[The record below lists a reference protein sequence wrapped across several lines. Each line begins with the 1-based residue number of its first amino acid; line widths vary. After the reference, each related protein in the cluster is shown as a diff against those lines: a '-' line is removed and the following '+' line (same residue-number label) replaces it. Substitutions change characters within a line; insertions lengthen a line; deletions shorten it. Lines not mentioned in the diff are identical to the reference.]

1 MNTITIHGTVG
12 QEPELRFSASNNA
25 VLTFSVADNYGKD
38 DKKKT
43 TWHNVIVFGKVA
55 ENVANS
61 IAKGT
66 TVLIT
71 GRYEQEEFTK
81 KDGTKGK
88 TTKLIAD
95 EVGVSCRWNAWVRD
109 QTSDTVSQTGMVG
122 KPMPSSNFTDE
133 EPF

>member
-1 MNTITIHGTVG
+1 MNNITIHGTVG

-61 IAKGT
+61 ITKGT
-66 TVLIT
+66 SVLIT

-109 QTSDTVSQTGMVG
+109 QTSDTVSQTGMIG

>member
-1 MNTITIHGTVG
+1 MNNITIHGTVG

-81 KDGTKGK
+81 KDGTTGK

-109 QTSDTVSQTGMVG
+109 QTSDTVSKTGMIG
-122 KPMPSSNFTDE
+122 KTMPTPTDE

>member
-1 MNTITIHGTVG
+1 MNNITIHGTVG

>member
-1 MNTITIHGTVG
+1 MNNITIHGTVG

-61 IAKGT
+61 ITKGT
-66 TVLIT
+66 SVLIT

>member
-88 TTKLIAD
+88 TTKLVAD

-109 QTSDTVSQTGMVG
+109 QTSDTVAQTGMIG
-122 KPMPSSNFTDE
+122 KPMPTSNFTDE

>member
-61 IAKGT
+61 ITKGT
-66 TVLIT
+66 SVLIT

-122 KPMPSSNFTDE
+122 KTMPTSNFQDE

>member
-1 MNTITIHGTVG
+1 MSNHITVHGKIG
-12 QEPELRFSASNNA
+12 QEPEMRYTGSQMAVISFSI
-25 VLTFSVADNYGKD
+25 ADTYGKD

-61 IAKGT
+61 ITKGT
-66 TVLIT
+66 SVLIT

-109 QTSDTVSQTGMVG
+109 QTSDTVSQTGFVG
-122 KPMPSSNFTDE
+122 KTMPAHADE

>member
-43 TWHNVIVFGKVA
+43 TWHSVIVFGKVA

-61 IAKGT
+61 ITKGT
-66 TVLIT
+66 SVLIT

>member
-1 MNTITIHGTVG
+1 MNNITIHGTVG
-12 QEPELRFSASNNA
+12 QDPELRFSASNNA

-88 TTKLIAD
+88 TTKLVAD

>member
-1 MNTITIHGTVG
+1 MNNITIHGTVG
-12 QEPELRFSASNNA
+12 QDPELRFSASNNA

-81 KDGTKGK
+81 KDGTTGK

-109 QTSDTVSQTGMVG
+109 QTSDTVSQTGFVG
-122 KPMPSSNFTDE
+122 KTMPSSNFTDE

>member
-12 QEPELRFSASNNA
+12 QDPELRFSASNTA

-88 TTKLIAD
+88 TTKLVAD

-109 QTSDTVSQTGMVG
+109 QTNDTVAQTGMVG
-122 KPMPSSNFTDE
+122 KTMPSSNFTDE

>member
-61 IAKGT
+61 ITKGT
-66 TVLIT
+66 SVLIT

>member
-1 MNTITIHGTVG
+1 MNNITIHGTVG
-12 QEPELRFSASNNA
+12 QDPELRFSASNNA

-61 IAKGT
+61 ITKGT
-66 TVLIT
+66 SVLIT

-88 TTKLIAD
+88 TTKLVAD

>member
-1 MNTITIHGTVG
+1 MNNITIHGTVG
-12 QEPELRFSASNNA
+12 QDPELRFSASNNA

-81 KDGTKGK
+81 KDGTTGK

-109 QTSDTVSQTGMVG
+109 QTSDTVSKTGMIG
-122 KPMPSSNFTDE
+122 KTMPALTDE

>member
-1 MNTITIHGTVG
+1 MNNITIHGTVG

-61 IAKGT
+61 ISKGT
-66 TVLIT
+66 SVLIT

-109 QTSDTVSQTGMVG
+109 QTSDTVSQTGMIG

>member
-1 MNTITIHGTVG
+1 MNNITIHGTVG

-61 IAKGT
+61 ITKGT
-66 TVLIT
+66 SVLIT

-95 EVGVSCRWNAWVRD
+95 EIGVSCRWNAWVRD
-109 QTSDTVSQTGMVG
+109 QTSDTVSQTGFVG
-122 KPMPSSNFTDE
+122 KTMPAHADE

>member
-1 MNTITIHGTVG
+1 MNNITIHGTVG
-12 QEPELRFSASNNA
+12 QDPELRFSASNNA

-61 IAKGT
+61 ITKGT
-66 TVLIT
+66 SVLIT

-95 EVGVSCRWNAWVRD
+95 EVGMSCRWNAWVRD
-109 QTSDTVSQTGMVG
+109 QTSDTVSQTGMIG

>member
-1 MNTITIHGTVG
+1 MNNITIHGTVG
-12 QEPELRFSASNNA
+12 QDPELRFSASNTA

-109 QTSDTVSQTGMVG
+109 QTETTMAQVGMVG
-122 KPMPSSNFTDE
+122 KPMPAYTDE

>member
-1 MNTITIHGTVG
+1 MNNITIHGTVG

-61 IAKGT
+61 ISKGT
-66 TVLIT
+66 SVLIT

-109 QTSDTVSQTGMVG
+109 QTSDTVSQTGFVG
-122 KPMPSSNFTDE
+122 KTMPVHTDE

>member
-1 MNTITIHGTVG
+1 MNNITIHGTVG
-12 QEPELRFSASNNA
+12 QDPQLRFSASNNA
-25 VLTFSVADNYGKD
+25 VLTFSVADNSGKD

-61 IAKGT
+61 ITKGT
-66 TVLIT
+66 SVLIT

-95 EVGVSCRWNAWVRD
+95 EIGVSCRWNAWVRD
-109 QTSDTVSQTGMVG
+109 QTSDTVSQTGFVG
-122 KPMPSSNFTDE
+122 KQMPTLTDE

>member
-1 MNTITIHGTVG
+1 MNNITIHGTVG
-12 QEPELRFSASNNA
+12 QDPELRFSASNNA
-25 VLTFSVADNYGKD
+25 VLTFSVADNHGKD

-61 IAKGT
+61 ITKGT
-66 TVLIT
+66 SVLIT

-109 QTSDTVSQTGMVG
+109 QTSDTVSQTGFVG
-122 KPMPSSNFTDE
+122 KTMPSSNFTDE

>member
-1 MNTITIHGTVG
+1 MNNITIHGTVG
-12 QEPELRFSASNNA
+12 QDPELRFSASNNA

-61 IAKGT
+61 ITKGT
-66 TVLIT
+66 SVLIT

-109 QTSDTVSQTGMVG
+109 QTSDTVSQTGFVG
-122 KPMPSSNFTDE
+122 KTMPSSNFTDE

>member
-1 MNTITIHGTVG
+1 MNNITIHGTVG
-12 QEPELRFSASNNA
+12 QDPELRFSASNTA

-88 TTKLIAD
+88 TTKLVAD

-109 QTSDTVSQTGMVG
+109 QTSDTVAQTGFIG
-122 KPMPSSNFTDE
+122 KPMPTSNFPDE

>member
-1 MNTITIHGTVG
+1 MNNITIHGTVG

-61 IAKGT
+61 ITKGT
-66 TVLIT
+66 SVLIT

-122 KPMPSSNFTDE
+122 KTMPTSNFQDE

>member
-1 MNTITIHGTVG
+1 MNNITIHGTVG
-12 QEPELRFSASNNA
+12 QDPELRFSASNNA

-81 KDGTKGK
+81 KDGTTGK
-88 TTKLIAD
+88 ATKLIAD

-109 QTSDTVSQTGMVG
+109 QTSDTVSKTGMIG
-122 KPMPSSNFTDE
+122 KTMPTLTDE

>member
-1 MNTITIHGTVG
+1 MNNITIHGTVG

-61 IAKGT
+61 ITKGT
-66 TVLIT
+66 SVLIT

-109 QTSDTVSQTGMVG
+109 QTSDTVSQTGMIG
-122 KPMPSSNFTDE
+122 KPMPAHTDE

>member
-61 IAKGT
+61 ISKGT
-66 TVLIT
+66 SVLIT

>member
-1 MNTITIHGTVG
+1 MNNITIHGTVG

-61 IAKGT
+61 ITKGT
-66 TVLIT
+66 SVLIT

-95 EVGVSCRWNAWVRD
+95 EIGVSCRWNAWVRD
-109 QTSDTVSQTGMVG
+109 QTSDTVSQTGFVG
-122 KPMPSSNFTDE
+122 KQMPTLTDE

>member
-61 IAKGT
+61 ITKGT
-66 TVLIT
+66 SVLIT

-109 QTSDTVSQTGMVG
+109 QTSDTVSQTGFVG
-122 KPMPSSNFTDE
+122 KSMPTSNFQDE

>member
-1 MNTITIHGTVG
+1 MNNITIHGTVG
-12 QEPELRFSASNNA
+12 QDPELRFSASNNA

-81 KDGTKGK
+81 KDGTTGK

-109 QTSDTVSQTGMVG
+109 QTSDTVSKTGMIG
-122 KPMPSSNFTDE
+122 KTMPAHTDE